1 MTAKFPRV
9 LLLFFMVTLPVAA
22 SDLPKNIKL
31 EVRMEETLTS
41 DSSQTGQRFT
51 ATLNKG
57 VSAGEAVVFEKGAM
71 VEGVVRFAEP
81 TYNYRQPGELDL
93 ELTTIRSGGKLYVLR
108 TNTIYLAGKP
118 GMTDP
123 RTGRPTD
130 PSSRKGDVARA
141 TIDTIPGMDRGGVA
155 TTIPGTD
162 ISVGSGSPTS
172 RSMQVIVP
180 ARSKLTFNVSSAS
193 ASDPAK

>member
-1 MTAKFPRV
+1 MTAKFPRFLSLF
-9 LLLFFMVTLPVAA
+9 LLAALPATA

-51 ATLNKG
+51 ATLTKG
-57 VSAGEAVVFEKGAM
+57 VSAGEAIIFEKGAT
-71 VEGVVRFAEP
+71 VEGIVKLAEP

-93 ELTTIRSGGKLYVLR
+93 ELDSIRSGGKLYLLK
-108 TNTIYLAGKP
+108 TNTIFLEGKP
-118 GMTDP
+118 TATDP
-123 RTGRPTD
+123 RTGRPMD

-162 ISVGSGSPTS
+162 VTVGSGSPTS

-180 ARSKLTFNVSSAS
+180 ARSKLTFYVSSAS
-193 ASDPAK
+193 ASDTKQ

>member
-1 MTAKFPRV
+1 VTVKFPHA
-9 LLLFFMVTLPVAA
+9 LLLFLAVALPVVA

-31 EVRMEETLTS
+31 EIQMEETLTS
-41 DSSQTGQRFT
+41 DSSETGQRFT
-51 ATLNKG
+51 ATLNKK
-57 VSAGEAVVFEKGAM
+57 VSAGEAVVFEKGAT
-71 VEGVVRFAEP
+71 VEGLVRLAEP

-93 ELTTIRSGGKLYVLR
+93 ELTSIHSNGKLYVLK
-108 TNTIYLAGKP
+108 TNTVFLRGKP
-118 GMTDP
+118 TATDP
-123 RTGRPTD
+123 RTGRPMD

-162 ISVGSGSPTS
+162 VTVGSGSPTS

-193 ASDPAK
+193 ASDTPR